1 MSFLSFNVPEEK
13 DIFGTGKSRK
23 YVIDMDEKELSPYI
37 GKMLTAI
44 KLVKEYEGV
53 KALGLSLD
61 MSRGKPGADQLDLSL
76 DMLNVLTNAADC
88 KAENGFDCRN
98 YGVLDGIPEC
108 KKLFADLLEVD
119 DKNIIIGGSSSLNL
133 MYDYLNQCMYLGVAG
148 CEPWSKQGNVKF
160 ICNVPG
166 YDRHFAITEFF
177 GIEMIS
183 VEMDEFGPDVEKIVE
198 LVKDPMVKG
207 MFCVPKYSN
216 PNGVTYSDERVKALA
231 ALKPA
236 AKDFRVIWDNAYIIH
251 ELTDTPDKLLN
262 IFEACKEFGTEDN
275 FVEFTSTSKITFPGA
290 GVSAIAAS
298 DNNIAEI
305 KKRLNFQTI
314 SYDKLNQLRHV
325 KYLKNVDGLKA
336 YMQKHADIIAPKFEI
351 VLDMLANEIKPLGI
365 GKWVE
370 AKGGYFI
377 SYDTIGSS
385 AKRIGELCKD
395 AGLVLTTVGATYP
408 YGVDPEDKNI
418 RIAPTFPSV
427 DNLKKA
433 MEVFCLC
440 AKIAAVEAL
449 I

>member
-1 MSFLSFNVPEEK
+1 MLYNEMS
-13 DIFGTGKSRK
+13 R
-23 YVIDMDEKELSPYI
+23 DE
-37 GKMLTAI
+37 
-44 KLVKEYEGV
+44 LVSLKNQLEKEYEEV
-53 KALGLSLD
+53 KSLGLSLD
-61 MSRGKPGADQLDLSL
+61 MSRGKPGADQLDLSV
-76 DMLNVLTNAADC
+76 DMLDIVATANDC
-88 KAENGFDCRN
+88 KDENGFDCRN

-108 KKLFADLLEVD
+108 KKLFAQLFEVD
-119 DKNIIIGGSSSLNL
+119 PKNVIIGGSSSLNL
-133 MYDYLNQCMYLGVAG
+133 MYDYINQCMYLGVAG
-148 CEPWSKQGNVKF
+148 CEPWSKQGKVKF

-183 VEMDEFGPDVEKIVE
+183 VEMKSDGPDVEKIAE
-198 LVKDPMVKG
+198 LIKDPTVKG

-216 PNGVTYSDERVKALA
+216 PNGVTYSDSVVRALA

-236 AKDFRVIWDNAYIIH
+236 APDFRVIWDNAYIIH
-251 ELTDTPDKLLN
+251 ELTDNPDVLLN

-275 FVEFTSTSKITFPGA
+275 FVEFTSTSKISFPGA

-298 DNNIAEI
+298 DANIADI
-305 KKRLNFQTI
+305 KKRLGFQTI
-314 SYDKLNQLRHV
+314 SYDKLKQLSHV
-325 KYLKNVDGLKA
+325 RYFKNVDGIREHMK
-336 YMQKHADIIAPKFEI
+336 KHAAIIAPKFQI

-408 YGVDPEDKNI
+408 YGIDPEDKNI

-427 DNLKKA
+427 EDLKKA

-440 AKIAAVEAL
+440 AKIAAIEAL

>member
-1 MSFLSFNVPEEK
+1 MLYNKMS
-13 DIFGTGKSRK
+13 R
-23 YVIDMDEKELSPYI
+23 DELVSLKKELEKKYEE
-37 GKMLTAI
+37 
-44 KLVKEYEGV
+44 VKS
-53 KALGLSLD
+53 LGLSLD
-61 MSRGKPGADQLDLSL
+61 MSRGKPGADQLDLSV
-76 DMLNVLTNAADC
+76 DMLSVMTTADEC

-108 KKLFADLLEVD
+108 KKLFADLLQVD
-119 DKNIIIGGSSSLNL
+119 TKNIIIGGSSSLNL
-133 MYDYLNQCMYLGVAG
+133 MYDYLNQCMYLGVG
-148 CEPWSKQGNVKF
+148 GGTPWSKQGKVKF

-183 VEMDEFGPDVEKIVE
+183 VEMDEFGPDVEKIRE

-231 ALKPA
+231 SLKPA

-262 IFEACKEFGTEDN
+262 IFDVCKEFGTEDY
-275 FVEFTSTSKITFPGA
+275 FVEFTSTAKISFPGA

-298 DNNIAEI
+298 DSNIAEI

-325 KYLKNVDGLKA
+325 KYFKNVNGIKA
-336 YMQKHADIIAPKFEI
+336 HMDKHAKIIAPKFQL
-351 VLDMLANEIKPLGI
+351 VLDMLEKEIAPLGI
-365 GKWVE
+365 GEWVK

-377 SYDTIGSS
+377 SYNTVGSS
-385 AKRIGELCKD
+385 AKRIGELCKN

-408 YGVDPEDKNI
+408 YGIDPDDKNI

-427 DNLKKA
+427 ENLGKA

-440 AKIAAVEAL
+440 AKLAAVEAL

>member
-1 MSFLSFNVPEEK
+1 MLYNEMSRDELVSLKNELEKKYEE
-13 DIFGTGKSRK
+13 
-23 YVIDMDEKELSPYI
+23 
-37 GKMLTAI
+37 
-44 KLVKEYEGV
+44 VKN
-53 KALGLSLD
+53 LGLSLD
-61 MSRGKPGADQLDLSL
+61 MSRGKPGADQLDLSV
-76 DMLNVLTNAADC
+76 DMLSVMTTADEC
-88 KAENGFDCRN
+88 KGENGFDCRN

-108 KKLFADLLEVD
+108 KKLFADLLQVD
-119 DKNIIIGGSSSLNL
+119 TKNIIIGGSSSLNL
-133 MYDYLNQCMYLGVAG
+133 MYDYLNQCMYLGVG
-148 CEPWSKQGNVKF
+148 GGTPWSKQGKVKF

-183 VEMDEFGPDVEKIVE
+183 VEMDEFGPNVEKIRE

-251 ELTDTPDKLLN
+251 ELTDTPDNLLN
-262 IFEACKEFGTEDN
+262 IFDVCKEFGTEDN
-275 FVEFTSTSKITFPGA
+275 FVEFTSTAKISFPGA

-298 DNNIAEI
+298 DSNIAEI

-325 KYLKNVDGLKA
+325 KYFKNVDGIKA
-336 YMQKHADIIAPKFEI
+336 HMEKHAAIIAPKFQL
-351 VLDMLANEIKPLGI
+351 VLDMLEKEIAPLGI
-365 GKWVE
+365 GEWVK

-377 SYDTIGSS
+377 SYNTIGSS

-395 AGLVLTTVGATYP
+395 AGLVLTTVGATHP
-408 YGVDPEDKNI
+408 YGVDPDDKNI

-427 DNLKKA
+427 ENLGKA

-440 AKIAAVEAL
+440 AKLAAVEAL

>member
-1 MSFLSFNVPEEK
+1 MLYNEMSRDELVSLKNELEKKYEEV
-13 DIFGTGKSRK
+13 KS
-23 YVIDMDEKELSPYI
+23 
-37 GKMLTAI
+37 
-44 KLVKEYEGV
+44 
-53 KALGLSLD
+53 LGLSLD
-61 MSRGKPGADQLDLSL
+61 MSRGKPGADQLDLSV
-76 DMLNVLTNAADC
+76 DMLSVMTTAEDC
-88 KAENGFDCRN
+88 IGENGFDCRN

-108 KKLFADLLEVD
+108 KKLFADLLQVD
-119 DKNIIIGGSSSLNL
+119 TKNIVIGGSSSLNL
-133 MYDYLNQCMYLGVAG
+133 MYDYLNQCMYLGVGG
-148 CEPWSKQGNVKF
+148 CEPWSKQGKVKF

-183 VEMDEFGPDVEKIVE
+183 VEMDEFGPDVEKIRE

-231 ALKPA
+231 SLKPA

-251 ELTDTPDKLLN
+251 ELTDTPDNLLN
-262 IFEACKEFGTEDN
+262 IFDVCKEFGTEDN
-275 FVEFTSTSKITFPGA
+275 FVEFTSTAKISFPGA

-325 KYLKNVDGLKA
+325 KYFKNVDGIKA
-336 YMQKHADIIAPKFEI
+336 HMDKHAAIIAPKFQL
-351 VLDMLANEIKPLGI
+351 VLDMLEKEIAPLGI
-365 GKWVE
+365 GEWVK

-377 SYDTIGSS
+377 SYNTVGSS
-385 AKRIGELCKD
+385 AKRIGELCKE

-408 YGVDPEDKNI
+408 YGVDPDDKNI

-427 DNLKKA
+427 ENLGKA

-440 AKIAAVEAL
+440 AKLAAVEAL
-449 I
+449 V

>member
-1 MSFLSFNVPEEK
+1 MFLNQMNKEELVALK
-13 DIFGTGKSRK
+13 NELTKKYDEIKSQ
-23 YVIDMDEKELSPYI
+23 
-37 GKMLTAI
+37 
-44 KLVKEYEGV
+44 
-53 KALGLSLD
+53 GLSLD
-61 MSRGKPGADQLDLSL
+61 MSRGKPAADQLDLTS
-76 DMLNVLTNAADC
+76 DMLTVMATVEDC
-88 KAENGFDCRN
+88 KGENGFDCRN

-108 KKLFADLLEVD
+108 KKFFAELLDVEA
-119 DKNIIIGGSSSLNL
+119 KNIVVGGTSSLNL
-133 MYDYLNQCMYLGVAG
+133 MYDFLNQCMFMGIGG

-166 YDRHFAITEFF
+166 YDRHFAITEYF

-183 VEMDEFGPDVEKIVE
+183 VEMTNEGPDVQKIAE

-216 PNGVTYSDERVKALA
+216 PNGVTYSDDVVKALA

-251 ELTDTPDKLLN
+251 ELTDTPDTLMN
-262 IFEACKEFGTEDN
+262 IFDACKEYGTEDN
-275 FVEFTSTSKITFPGA
+275 FVEFTSTSKISFPGA

-325 KYLKNVDGLKA
+325 KFFKNVDGLKA
-336 YMQKHADIIAPKFEI
+336 HMDKHAAIIAPKFQL
-351 VLDMLANEIKPLGI
+351 VLDVLESEIAPLGI
-365 GKWVE
+365 GEWVKV
-370 AKGGYFI
+370 KGGYFI
-377 SYDTIGSS
+377 SYNTIGSS

-408 YGVDPEDKNI
+408 YGIDPEDRNI
-418 RIAPTFPSV
+418 RIAPSFPTV
-427 DNLKKA
+427 EDLGKA

-449 I
+449 V

>member
-1 MSFLSFNVPEEK
+1 MLYNEMS
-13 DIFGTGKSRK
+13 R
-23 YVIDMDEKELSPYI
+23 DE
-37 GKMLTAI
+37 
-44 KLVKEYEGV
+44 LVSLKNQLEKEYEGV

-61 MSRGKPGADQLDLSL
+61 MSRGKPGADQLDLSV
-76 DMLNVLTNAADC
+76 DMLNVMVNADDC
-88 KAENGFDCRN
+88 KADNGFDCRN
-98 YGVLDGIPEC
+98 YGVLDGILEC
-108 KKLFADLLEVD
+108 KKLFADMLQVD
-119 DKNIIIGGSSSLNL
+119 AKNVIIGGSSSLNL

-148 CEPWSKQGNVKF
+148 CEPWSKQGKVKF

-183 VEMDEFGPDVEKIVE
+183 VEMDENGPDVEKIAE

-216 PNGVTYSDERVKALA
+216 PTGVTYSDEKVRALA
-231 ALKPA
+231 SLKPA
-236 AKDFRVIWDNAYIIH
+236 AKDFRVIWDNAYIVH

-262 IFEACKEFGTEDN
+262 IFEACKEFGTEDY

-325 KYLKNVDGLKA
+325 KYLKDVDGIKA
-336 YMQKHADIIAPKFEI
+336 YMQKHAEIIAPKFQM
-351 VLDMLANEIKPLGI
+351 VLNMLASEIKPLGI

-377 SYDTIGSS
+377 SYDTVGSS
-385 AKRIGELCKD
+385 AKRIGELCKE

-408 YGVDPEDKNI
+408 YGIDPEDKNI

-449 I
+449 L

>member
-1 MSFLSFNVPEEK
+1 MLYNKMSREELVSL
-13 DIFGTGKSRK
+13 KSELEKK
-23 YVIDMDEKELSPYI
+23 YEE
-37 GKMLTAI
+37 
-44 KLVKEYEGV
+44 VKS
-53 KALGLSLD
+53 LGLSLD
-61 MSRGKPGADQLDLSL
+61 MSRGKPGSDQLDITN
-76 DMLNVLTNAADC
+76 DMLKCMSTFDDC

-108 KKLFADLLEVD
+108 KKLFADILGVD
-119 DKNIIIGGSSSLNL
+119 AKNVIVGGSSSLNL
-133 MYDYLNQCMYLGVAG
+133 MYDYLNQCMFLGVAG
-148 CEPWSKQGNVKF
+148 CEPWSKQGKIKF
-160 ICNVPG
+160 ICNTPG

-183 VEMDEFGPDVEKIVE
+183 VEMDEFGPDVEKIKE

-216 PNGVTYSDERVKALA
+216 PNGVTYSDDRVKALA

-251 ELTDTPDKLLN
+251 ELTDTPDVLMN
-262 IFEACKEFGTEDN
+262 IFDACKSYGTEDN
-275 FVEFTSTSKITFPGA
+275 FVEFTSTSKISFPGA
-290 GVSAIAAS
+290 GVSAVAAS

-325 KYLKNVDGLKA
+325 KYFKNLDGIKA
-336 YMQKHADIIAPKFEI
+336 HMEKHAEIIAPKFQL
-351 VLDMLANEIKPLGI
+351 VLDMLEKEIAPLGI
-365 GKWVE
+365 GQWVK

-377 SYDTIGSS
+377 SFDCVGCS
-385 AKRIGELCKD
+385 AKRIGELCKG

-418 RIAPTFPSV
+418 RIAPTFPSLE
-427 DNLKKA
+427 DLGKA
-433 MEVFCLC
+433 MDVFCLC
-440 AKIAAVEAL
+440 VKLAAVEAL

>member
-1 MSFLSFNVPEEK
+1 MLYNEMS
-13 DIFGTGKSRK
+13 R
-23 YVIDMDEKELSPYI
+23 DELVSLKN
-37 GKMLTAI
+37 
-44 KLVKEYEGV
+44 KLEKEYEEIKV
-53 KALGLSLD
+53 LGLSLD
-61 MSRGKPGADQLDLSL
+61 MSRGKPGADQLDLSV
-76 DMLNVLTNAADC
+76 DMLNVMVNADDC

-108 KKLFADLLEVD
+108 KKLFADMLQVD
-119 DKNIIIGGSSSLNL
+119 AKNVIIGGSSSLNL

-148 CEPWSKQGNVKF
+148 CEPWSKQGKVKF

-177 GIEMIS
+177 GVEMIS
-183 VEMDEFGPDVEKIVE
+183 VEMDDNGPDVEKIAE

-216 PNGVTYSDERVKALA
+216 PTGVTYSDEKVRALA
-231 ALKPA
+231 SLKPA
-236 AKDFRVIWDNAYIIH
+236 AKDFRVIWDNAYIVH

-262 IFEACKEFGTEDN
+262 IFDACKEFGTEDY

-298 DNNIAEI
+298 DKNIAEI

-325 KYLKNVDGLKA
+325 KYLKDIDGIKS
-336 YMQKHADIIAPKFEI
+336 YMQKHAEIIAPKFQI
-351 VLDMLANEIKPLGI
+351 VLDMLASEIKPLGI

-408 YGVDPEDKNI
+408 YGVDPDDKNI

-427 DNLKKA
+427 ENLKKA

-440 AKIAAVEAL
+440 AKLAAVEAL
-449 I
+449 L

>member
-1 MSFLSFNVPEEK
+1 MLYNEMS
-13 DIFGTGKSRK
+13 R
-23 YVIDMDEKELSPYI
+23 DELVSLKKELEKKYEE
-37 GKMLTAI
+37 
-44 KLVKEYEGV
+44 VKS
-53 KALGLSLD
+53 LGLSLD
-61 MSRGKPGADQLDLSL
+61 MSRGKPGADQLDLSV
-76 DMLNVLTNAADC
+76 DMLSVMTTADEC
-88 KAENGFDCRN
+88 KGENGFDCRN

-108 KKLFADLLEVD
+108 KKLFADLLQVD
-119 DKNIIIGGSSSLNL
+119 TKNIIIGGSSSLNL
-133 MYDYLNQCMYLGVAG
+133 MYDYLNQCMYLGVG
-148 CEPWSKQGNVKF
+148 GGTPWSKQGKVKF

-183 VEMDEFGPDVEKIVE
+183 VEMDEFGPNVEKIRE

-251 ELTDTPDKLLN
+251 ELTDTPDNLLN
-262 IFEACKEFGTEDN
+262 IFDACKEFGTEDY
-275 FVEFTSTSKITFPGA
+275 FVEFTSTAKISFPGA

-325 KYLKNVDGLKA
+325 KYFKNVDGIKA
-336 YMQKHADIIAPKFEI
+336 HMDKHAAIIAPKFQL
-351 VLDMLANEIKPLGI
+351 VLDMLEKEIAPLGI
-365 GKWVE
+365 GEWVK

-377 SYDTIGSS
+377 SYNTVGSS

-408 YGVDPEDKNI
+408 YGVDPDDKNI

-427 DNLKKA
+427 ENLGKA

-440 AKIAAVEAL
+440 AKLAAVEAL
-449 I
+449 L

>member
-1 MSFLSFNVPEEK
+1 MLYNEMNREELVSL
-13 DIFGTGKSRK
+13 KS
-23 YVIDMDEKELSPYI
+23 ELE
-37 GKMLTAI
+37 
-44 KLVKEYEGV
+44 KEYEEV
-53 KALGLSLD
+53 KSRGLSLD
-61 MSRGKPGADQLDLSL
+61 MSRGKPSAAQLDLTM
-76 DMLNVLTNAADC
+76 DMLKVMTTVEDC

-98 YGVLDGIPEC
+98 YGVLDGMPEC
-108 KKLFADLLEVD
+108 KKLFADILEVD
-119 DKNIIIGGSSSLNL
+119 TKNIIVGGTSSLNL
-133 MYDYLNQCMYLGVAG
+133 MYDYLNQCMFLGVAG
-148 CEPWSKQGNVKF
+148 CEPWCKQGKVKF
-160 ICNVPG
+160 ICNTPG
-166 YDRHFAITEFF
+166 YDRHFTITEFF
-177 GIEMIS
+177 GVEMIS
-183 VEMDEFGPDVEKIVE
+183 VEMDEFGPDVEKIRE

-251 ELTDTPDKLLN
+251 ELTDTPDVLMN

-275 FVEFTSTSKITFPGA
+275 FIEFTSTSKISFPGA

-325 KYLKNVDGLKA
+325 KYFKNADGVKA
-336 YMQKHADIIAPKFEI
+336 HMDKHAAIMAPKFNL
-351 VLDMLANEIKPLGI
+351 VLDMLEKEIAPLGI
-365 GKWVE
+365 GEWVKV
-370 AKGGYFI
+370 KGGYFI
-377 SYDTIGSS
+377 SYNTVGSS
-385 AKRIGELCKD
+385 AKRIGELCKA

-408 YGVDPEDKNI
+408 YGIDPEDKNI
-418 RIAPTFPSV
+418 RIAPSFPPV
-427 DNLKKA
+427 EDLRKA

-440 AKIAAVEAL
+440 AKLAAVEAL

>member
-1 MSFLSFNVPEEK
+1 MLYNEMSKEELVALK
-13 DIFGTGKSRK
+13 G
-23 YVIDMDEKELSPYI
+23 ELE
-37 GKMLTAI
+37 
-44 KLVKEYEGV
+44 KEYEEV
-53 KALGLSLD
+53 KKLGLSLD
-61 MSRGKPGADQLDLSL
+61 MSRGKPGADQLNLSV
-76 DMLNVLTNAADC
+76 DMLNVIVDADGC

-108 KKLFADLLEVD
+108 KKLFADLLDVNI
-119 DKNIIIGGSSSLNL
+119 KNIIVGGSSSLNL
-133 MYDYLNQCMYLGVAG
+133 MYDYLNQCMFLGVGG
-148 CEPWSKQGNVKF
+148 CEPWSKQGKVKF

-183 VEMDEFGPDVEKIVE
+183 VEMNDDGPDIDKIAE
-198 LVKDPMVKG
+198 LIKDPMVKG

-216 PNGVTYSDERVKALA
+216 PNGITYSDDVVKAIA
-231 ALKPA
+231 SLKPA

-262 IFEACKEFGTEDN
+262 IFDACKEYGTEDY
-275 FVEFTSTSKITFPGA
+275 FVEFTSTSKISFPGA

-298 DNNIAEI
+298 DNNIADI

-314 SYDKLNQLRHV
+314 SYDKLNQLRHA
-325 KYLKNVDGLKA
+325 KYFKNIDGIKSH
-336 YMQKHADIIAPKFEI
+336 MEKHAKIIAPKFQL
-351 VLDMLANEIKPLGI
+351 VLDMLEKEIAPLGI
-365 GKWVE
+365 GKWVK

-377 SYDTIGSS
+377 SYDTIGCS
-385 AKRIGELCKD
+385 AKRIGELCKN

-408 YGVDPEDKNI
+408 YGIDPKDKNI

-427 DNLKKA
+427 EDLKKA

-440 AKIAAVEAL
+440 AKLAAVDEL
-449 I
+449 LK

>member
-1 MSFLSFNVPEEK
+1 MLYNEMSRDELVSLKNELEKKYEE
-13 DIFGTGKSRK
+13 
-23 YVIDMDEKELSPYI
+23 
-37 GKMLTAI
+37 
-44 KLVKEYEGV
+44 V

-61 MSRGKPGADQLDLSL
+61 MSRGKPGADQLDLSV
-76 DMLNVLTNAADC
+76 DMLSVMITAEDC
-88 KAENGFDCRN
+88 IGENGFDCRN

-108 KKLFADLLEVD
+108 KKLFAELLDVD
-119 DKNIIIGGSSSLNL
+119 TKNIIIGGSSSLNL
-133 MYDYLNQCMYLGVAG
+133 MYDYLNQCMYLGVGG
-148 CEPWSKQGNVKF
+148 CEPWSKQGKVKF

-183 VEMDEFGPDVEKIVE
+183 VEMDEFGPNVEKIRE

-251 ELTDTPDKLLN
+251 ELTDTPDNLLN
-262 IFEACKEFGTEDN
+262 IFDVCKEFGTEDN
-275 FVEFTSTSKITFPGA
+275 FVEFTSTAKISFPGA

-298 DNNIAEI
+298 DSNIAEI

-325 KYLKNVDGLKA
+325 KYFKNVDGIKA
-336 YMQKHADIIAPKFEI
+336 HMDKHAKIIAPKFQL
-351 VLDMLANEIKPLGI
+351 VLDMLEKEIAPLGI
-365 GKWVE
+365 GEWVK

-377 SYDTIGSS
+377 SYNTVGSS

-408 YGVDPEDKNI
+408 YGVDPDDKNI

-427 DNLKKA
+427 ENLGKA

-440 AKIAAVEAL
+440 AKLAAVEAL
-449 I
+449 V

>member
-1 MSFLSFNVPEEK
+1 MLLNQMSKEELVSLK
-13 DIFGTGKSRK
+13 NQLT
-23 YVIDMDEKELSPYI
+23 EKFEE
-37 GKMLTAI
+37 I
-44 KLVKEYEGV
+44 KNQ
-53 KALGLSLD
+53 GLSLD
-61 MSRGKPGADQLDLSL
+61 MSRGKPGADQLDLTV
-76 DMLNVLTNAADC
+76 DMLNVLTTSNDC

-108 KKLFADLLEVD
+108 KKLFADLLEVAP
-119 DKNIIIGGSSSLNL
+119 KNVIIGGSSSLNL
-133 MYDYLNQCMYLGVAG
+133 MYDYLNQCMFLGVAG
-148 CEPWSKQGNVKF
+148 CEPWNKQGKVKF

-183 VEMDEFGPDVEKIVE
+183 VEMNENGPDVEKIAE
-198 LVKDPMVKG
+198 LIKDPMVKG

-216 PNGVTYSDERVKALA
+216 PNGVTYSDDVVKALA

-251 ELTDTPDKLLN
+251 ELTDDPDVLMN
-262 IFEACKEFGTEDN
+262 IFDACKEYGTEDY
-275 FVEFTSTSKITFPGA
+275 FVEFTSTSKISFPGA

-298 DNNIAEI
+298 DSNIAEI

-325 KYLKNVDGLKA
+325 KYFKNLDGIKA
-336 YMQKHADIIAPKFEI
+336 HMEKHASIIAPKFQL
-351 VLDMLANEIKPLGI
+351 VLDMLEKEIAPLGI
-365 GKWVE
+365 GEWVK

-377 SYDTIGSS
+377 SYNTVGCS
-385 AKRIGELCKD
+385 AKRIGELCKE

-408 YGVDPEDKNI
+408 YGVDPDDKNI

-427 DNLKKA
+427 EDLGKA
-433 MEVFCLC
+433 MEVFCIC
-440 AKIAAVEAL
+440 AKLAAVETL
-449 I
+449 V

>member
-1 MSFLSFNVPEEK
+1 MLYNEMSKEELVALK
-13 DIFGTGKSRK
+13 G
-23 YVIDMDEKELSPYI
+23 ELE
-37 GKMLTAI
+37 
-44 KLVKEYEGV
+44 KEYEEV
-53 KALGLSLD
+53 KKLGLSLD
-61 MSRGKPGADQLDLSL
+61 MSRGKPGADQLNLSV
-76 DMLNVLTNAADC
+76 DMLNVIVDADGC

-108 KKLFADLLEVD
+108 KKLFADLLDVNI
-119 DKNIIIGGSSSLNL
+119 KNIIVGGSSSLNL
-133 MYDYLNQCMYLGVAG
+133 MYDYLNQCMFLGVGG
-148 CEPWSKQGNVKF
+148 CEPWSKQGKIKF

-183 VEMDEFGPDVEKIVE
+183 VEMNDDGPDIDKIAE
-198 LVKDPMVKG
+198 LIKDPMVKG

-216 PNGVTYSDERVKALA
+216 PNGITYSDDVVKAIA
-231 ALKPA
+231 SLKPA

-262 IFEACKEFGTEDN
+262 IFDACKEYGTEDY
-275 FVEFTSTSKITFPGA
+275 FVEFTSTSKISFPGA

-298 DNNIAEI
+298 DNNIADI

-314 SYDKLNQLRHV
+314 SYDKLNQLRHA
-325 KYLKNVDGLKA
+325 KYFKNIDGIKSH
-336 YMQKHADIIAPKFEI
+336 MEKHAKIIAPKFQL
-351 VLDMLANEIKPLGI
+351 VLDMLEKEIAPLGI
-365 GKWVE
+365 GKWVK

-377 SYDTIGSS
+377 SYDTIGCS
-385 AKRIGELCKD
+385 AKRIGELCKN

-408 YGVDPEDKNI
+408 YGIDPKDKNI

-427 DNLKKA
+427 EDLKKA

-440 AKIAAVEAL
+440 AKLAAVDEL
-449 I
+449 LK

>member
-1 MSFLSFNVPEEK
+1 MQYKEMSKEELNSLK
-13 DIFGTGKSRK
+13 NELLKT
-23 YVIDMDEKELSPYI
+23 YDEFK
-37 GKMLTAI
+37 GM
-44 KLVKEYEGV
+44 
-53 KALGLSLD
+53 GLSLD
-61 MSRGKPGADQLDLSL
+61 MSRGKPGADQLSLSA
-76 DMLNVLTNAADC
+76 DMLNVLSSSEDC

-108 KKLFADLLEVD
+108 KKMFAELLSVEPE
-119 DKNIIIGGSSSLNL
+119 NIIVGGSSSLNL
-133 MYDYLNQCMYLGVAG
+133 MYDYLNQCMFLGVAG
-148 CEPWSKQGNVKF
+148 CEPWSRQGKVKF

-183 VEMDEFGPDVEKIVE
+183 VEMKNDGPDVEKIAE
-198 LVKDPMVKG
+198 LVRDPMVKG

-216 PNGVTYSDERVKALA
+216 PNGVTYSDEKVKALA
-231 ALKPA
+231 ALEPA

-251 ELTDTPDKLLN
+251 ELTDEPDELLN
-262 IFEACKEFGTEDN
+262 IFDACKEYGTEDY
-275 FVEFTSTSKITFPGA
+275 FVEFTSTSKISFPGA

-298 DNNIAEI
+298 KNNVADI

-325 KYLKNVDGLKA
+325 KYFKNVDGIR
-336 YMQKHADIIAPKFEI
+336 KHMSRHAEIIAPKFNLVLEMLEKEI
-351 VLDMLANEIKPLGI
+351 APCGI
-365 GKWVE
+365 GEWVK

-377 SYDTIGSS
+377 SYNTTVGS

-408 YGVDPEDKNI
+408 YGIDPQDKNI
-418 RIAPTFPSV
+418 RIAPTYPS
-427 DNLKKA
+427 LKDLEKA
-433 MEVFCLC
+433 MEIFCLC
-440 AKIAAVEAL
+440 AKIAALEAL

>member
-1 MSFLSFNVPEEK
+1 MLYNEMS
-13 DIFGTGKSRK
+13 R
-23 YVIDMDEKELSPYI
+23 DELVSLKNELE
-37 GKMLTAI
+37 
-44 KLVKEYEGV
+44 KEYESV

-76 DMLNVLTNAADC
+76 GMLNVMVDSDDC

-119 DKNIIIGGSSSLNL
+119 PKNVIVGGSSSLNL

-148 CEPWSKQGNVKF
+148 CEPWSKQGKVKF

-183 VEMDEFGPDVEKIVE
+183 VEMNENGPDVDKITE

-216 PNGVTYSDERVKALA
+216 PNGVTYSDEVVKKLA

-251 ELTDTPDKLLN
+251 ELTNNPDSLLN
-262 IFEACKEFGTEDN
+262 IFDACKEFGTEDC
-275 FVEFTSTSKITFPGA
+275 FVEFTSTSKISFPGA
-290 GVSAIAAS
+290 GVSAVAAS
-298 DNNIAEI
+298 DANIAEI

-325 KYLKNVDGLKA
+325 KYFKNVDGIKEH
-336 YMQKHADIIAPKFEI
+336 MNEHAKIIAPKFNL
-351 VLDMLANEIKPLGI
+351 VLDMLEKEIAPLGI
-365 GKWVE
+365 GEWVK

-377 SYDTIGSS
+377 SYNTVGSS
-385 AKRIGELCKD
+385 AKRIGELCKN

-408 YGVDPEDKNI
+408 YGVDPDDKNI
-418 RIAPTFPSV
+418 RIAPTFPKIE
-427 DNLKKA
+427 DLAKA
-433 MEVFCLC
+433 MGVFCLC
-440 AKIAAVEAL
+440 AKLAAVEAL
-449 I
+449 L

>member
-1 MSFLSFNVPEEK
+1 MLLNNMS
-13 DIFGTGKSRK
+13 R
-23 YVIDMDEKELSPYI
+23 DELVSLKNELEN
-37 GKMLTAI
+37 
-44 KLVKEYEGV
+44 EYEKV
-53 KALGLSLD
+53 KSLGLSLD
-61 MSRGKPGADQLDLSL
+61 MSRGKPGADQLDIST
-76 DMLNVLTNAADC
+76 DMLTVMTNADDC
-88 KAENGFDCRN
+88 KAINGFDCRN

-108 KKLFADLLEVD
+108 KKLFAELLEVD
-119 DKNIIIGGSSSLNL
+119 EKNIIVGGSSSLNL
-133 MYDYLNQCMYLGVAG
+133 MYDYLNQCMYLGVGG
-148 CEPWSKQGNVKF
+148 CEPWSRQGKVKF

-183 VEMDEFGPDVEKIVE
+183 VEMNNDGPDVEKIKE
-198 LVKDPMVKG
+198 LIKDPMVKG

-216 PNGVTYSDERVKALA
+216 PNGVTYSDEVVRALA
-231 ALKPA
+231 SLKPA

-251 ELTDTPDKLLN
+251 ELTDTPDSLLN

-275 FVEFTSTSKITFPGA
+275 FVEFTSTSKISFPGA
-290 GVSAIAAS
+290 GVSAVAAS
-298 DNNIAEI
+298 DSNIAEI

-325 KYLKNVDGLKA
+325 KFFKNVDGIKA
-336 YMQKHADIIAPKFEI
+336 HMQKHADIIAPKFQL
-351 VLDMLANEIKPLGI
+351 VLDMLESEIAPLGI
-365 GKWVE
+365 GEWVK

-377 SYDTIGSS
+377 SYNTKGSS
-385 AKRIGELCKD
+385 AKRIGELCKN

-408 YGVDPEDKNI
+408 YGIDPEDKNI

-427 DNLKKA
+427 ADLGKA

-440 AKIAAVEAL
+440 AKLAAVEAL

>member
-1 MSFLSFNVPEEK
+1 MLLK
-13 DIFGTGKSRK
+13 DMTKEQLVALKNELTTK
-23 YVIDMDEKELSPYI
+23 YDE
-37 GKMLTAI
+37 
-44 KLVKEYEGV
+44 VKQQ
-53 KALGLSLD
+53 GLSLD
-61 MSRGKPGADQLDLSL
+61 MSRGKPGKDQLDLTT
-76 DMLNVLTNAADC
+76 DMLNVMVKDDDC
-88 KAENGFDCRN
+88 IAENGFDCRN
-98 YGVLDGIPEC
+98 YGILDGIPEC
-108 KKLFADLLEVD
+108 KKLFADLLQVD
-119 DKNIIIGGSSSLNL
+119 TKNIIVGGSSSLNL
-133 MYDYLNQCMYLGVAG
+133 MYDYLNQCMFMGVAG
-148 CEPWSKQGNVKF
+148 CEPWNKQGKVKF

-166 YDRHFAITEFF
+166 YDRHFAITEYF

-183 VEMDEFGPDVEKIVE
+183 VEMNNDGPDVQKIAE

-216 PNGVTYSDERVKALA
+216 PNGVTYSDDVVKALA

-251 ELTDTPDKLLN
+251 ELTDTPDVLMN
-262 IFEACKEFGTEDN
+262 IFDACKEYGTEDY
-275 FVEFTSTSKITFPGA
+275 FVEFTSTSKISFPGA

-298 DNNIAEI
+298 ESNIAEI

-325 KYLKNVDGLKA
+325 KYFKNLDGIKA
-336 YMQKHADIIAPKFEI
+336 HMDKHAEIIAPKFNLVLEMLQKEI
-351 VLDMLANEIKPLGI
+351 APLGI
-365 GKWVE
+365 GEWVK

-377 SYDTIGSS
+377 SYNTIGCS
-385 AKRIGELCKD
+385 AKRIGELCKE

-427 DNLKKA
+427 EDLGKA

-440 AKIAAVEAL
+440 AKLAAVEAL
-449 I
+449 V

>member
-1 MSFLSFNVPEEK
+1 MLYNEMSRDELVSLKNELEKKYEEV
-13 DIFGTGKSRK
+13 KS
-23 YVIDMDEKELSPYI
+23 
-37 GKMLTAI
+37 
-44 KLVKEYEGV
+44 
-53 KALGLSLD
+53 LGLSLD
-61 MSRGKPGADQLDLSL
+61 MSRGKPGADQLDLSM
-76 DMLNVLTNAADC
+76 DMLSVMTTVEAC

-108 KKLFADLLEVD
+108 KKLFAELLQVD
-119 DKNIIIGGSSSLNL
+119 TKNVIIGGSSSLNL
-133 MYDYLNQCMYLGVAG
+133 MYDYLNQCMYLGVG
-148 CEPWSKQGNVKF
+148 GGTPWSKQGKVKF

-166 YDRHFAITEFF
+166 YDRHFAITEFL

-183 VEMDEFGPDVEKIVE
+183 VEMDEFGPNVEKIRE

-231 ALKPA
+231 SLQPA

-251 ELTDTPDKLLN
+251 ELTDTPDNLLN
-262 IFEACKEFGTEDN
+262 IFDVCKEYGTEDY
-275 FVEFTSTSKITFPGA
+275 FVEFTSTAKISFPGA
-290 GVSAIAAS
+290 GVSAVAAS
-298 DNNIAEI
+298 DSNIAEI

-325 KYLKNVDGLKA
+325 KYFKNVDGIKA
-336 YMQKHADIIAPKFEI
+336 HMEKHAKIIAPKFQL
-351 VLDMLANEIKPLGI
+351 VLDMLEKEIAPLGI
-365 GKWVE
+365 GEWVK

-377 SYDTIGSS
+377 SYNTVGSS
-385 AKRIGELCKD
+385 AKRIGELCKN

-408 YGVDPEDKNI
+408 YGVDPDDKNI

-427 DNLKKA
+427 DNLSKA

-449 I
+449 L

>member
-1 MSFLSFNVPEEK
+1 MLYNEMSREELVALK
-13 DIFGTGKSRK
+13 CELEKK
-23 YVIDMDEKELSPYI
+23 YEE
-37 GKMLTAI
+37 
-44 KLVKEYEGV
+44 VK
-53 KALGLSLD
+53 KLGLSLD
-61 MSRGKPGADQLDLSL
+61 MSRGKPAADQLDLSMDL
-76 DMLNVLTNAADC
+76 LTVMTTAEDC
-88 KAENGFDCRN
+88 VGENGFDCRN

-108 KKLFADLLEVD
+108 KKLFADLLQVD
-119 DKNIIIGGSSSLNL
+119 TKNIVVGGTSSLNL
-133 MYDYLNQCMYLGVAG
+133 MYDYLNQCMYLGVGG
-148 CEPWSKQGNVKF
+148 CEPWSKQGKVKF

-183 VEMDEFGPDVEKIVE
+183 VEMDEFGPDVEKIAE

-216 PNGVTYSDERVKALA
+216 PNGVTYTDERVKALA

-251 ELTDTPDKLLN
+251 ELTDTPDVLMN
-262 IFEACKEFGTEDN
+262 IFDACKEYGTEDN
-275 FVEFTSTSKITFPGA
+275 FVEFTSTAKISFPGA

-298 DNNIAEI
+298 ESNVAEI

-325 KYLKNVDGLKA
+325 KYFKNVDGLKA
-336 YMQKHADIIAPKFEI
+336 HMDKHAKIIAPKFQL
-351 VLDMLANEIKPLGI
+351 VLDMLEKEIAPLGV
-365 GKWVE
+365 GQWVK

-377 SYDTIGSS
+377 SYDTVGSS

-408 YGVDPEDKNI
+408 YGIDPEDKNI
-418 RIAPTFPSV
+418 RIAPSFPPV
-427 DNLKKA
+427 DDLRKA
-433 MEVFCLC
+433 MDVFCLC
-440 AKIAAVEAL
+440 AKLAAVEAL
-449 I
+449 V

>member
-1 MSFLSFNVPEEK
+1 MLYNEMSRDELVSLKNELEKKYEEV
-13 DIFGTGKSRK
+13 KS
-23 YVIDMDEKELSPYI
+23 
-37 GKMLTAI
+37 
-44 KLVKEYEGV
+44 
-53 KALGLSLD
+53 LGLSLD
-61 MSRGKPGADQLDLSL
+61 MSRGKPGADQLGLSV
-76 DMLNVLTNAADC
+76 DMLSVMTTAEDC
-88 KAENGFDCRN
+88 IGENGFDCRN

-108 KKLFADLLEVD
+108 KKLFAELLQVD
-119 DKNIIIGGSSSLNL
+119 TKNIIIGGSSSLNL
-133 MYDYLNQCMYLGVAG
+133 MYDYLNQCMYLGVGG
-148 CEPWSKQGNVKF
+148 CEPWSKQGKVKF

-183 VEMDEFGPDVEKIVE
+183 VEMDEFGPDVDKIAE

-231 ALKPA
+231 SLKPA

-251 ELTDTPDKLLN
+251 ELTDTPDNLLN
-262 IFEACKEFGTEDN
+262 IFDVCKEFGTEDN
-275 FVEFTSTSKITFPGA
+275 FVEFTSTAKISFPGA

-325 KYLKNVDGLKA
+325 KYFKNVDGIKA
-336 YMQKHADIIAPKFEI
+336 HMDKHAAIIAPKFQI
-351 VLDMLANEIKPLGI
+351 VLDKLDKEIAPLGI
-365 GKWVE
+365 GEWVK

-377 SYDTIGSS
+377 SYNTVGSS
-385 AKRIGELCKD
+385 AKRIGQLCKE

-408 YGVDPEDKNI
+408 YGVDPDDKNI

-427 DNLKKA
+427 ANLEKA
-433 MEVFCLC
+433 MDVFCLC
-440 AKIAAVEAL
+440 AKLAAVEAL